1 MKMSNN
7 NEKERLNR
15 KRSSSTGRTGN
26 QNIKKKKNSSQ
37 EKDTMYKDHSV
48 LQEYCL
54 SNYDPNKFLELVKLE
69 EINIHPKNEFI
80 GILKAFNDNFKN
92 KKQILL
98 NLRKYLYEQVVLMFY
113 SEIDVYLYS
122 GDYINNVI
130 HDIYLL
136 TMAFIEENLVDSQ
149 K

>member
-1 MKMSNN
+1 MSNN